1 MSMFCYPLL
10 HFDCEPE
17 GIDTQSDNAQK
28 EPFDVV
34 AKKLSPGSVKS
45 ELMSVNRG
53 MFYVPRLL

>member
-17 GIDTQSDNAQK
+17 GIDTKSDNAQK

-34 AKKLSPGSVKS
+34 AYSFFPI
-45 ELMSVNRG
+45 
-53 MFYVPRLL
+53 